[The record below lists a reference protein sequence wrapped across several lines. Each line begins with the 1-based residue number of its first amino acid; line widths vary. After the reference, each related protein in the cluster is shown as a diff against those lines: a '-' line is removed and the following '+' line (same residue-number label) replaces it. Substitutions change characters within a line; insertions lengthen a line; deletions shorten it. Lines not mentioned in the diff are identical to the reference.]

1 VLVLALWFSA
11 SAVVPAL
18 RAEWGLSDQGGVRLT
33 AVVQIGFAVGTVIS
47 AVLNLADPPRGA
59 QSDAARR

>member
-33 AVVQIGFAVGTVIS
+33 AVGQIGFAVGTVI
-47 AVLNLADPPRGA
+47 PGY
-59 QSDAARR
+59 RRC